1 MHQPGMLEKTLA
13 FAVYSAAQTVASATA
28 ATRGDYERSKCS
40 DENRPGVIDAANM
53 VGNELYAF

>member
-1 MHQPGMLEKTLA
+1 MLEKTLA